1 MNNLMTIVIG
11 ALELGGIFALLA
23 LGCYISFNVLDI
35 PDLTVDGSFTTGCA
49 TSVVITA
56 AGAPAL
62 GLGMAF
68 IAGALAGLV
77 TAFLMT
83 KLKINAILSGIL
95 TQTALY
101 SVNLRI
107 QHQTPNISLM
117 DDHTV
122 FTPFKGFAPYD
133 KIILIYLIVIVIVL
147 LMNYFLKTK
156 MGLALRACGDNE
168 DMVRASS
175 IDTDKMKMIGLALA
189 NGLVGLSGALYTQQQ
204 GYSDIT
210 SGIGMMVIGLASII
224 IGQTFIRSTRIS
236 LTLVAAVVGAIIYRF
251 ILTFAIMAGVPSGDL
266 NLLSSAIVIVAIAIP
281 ILKRRKVKNA

>member
-1 MNNLMTIVIG
+1 MNNIMTIVIG

-62 GLGMAF
+62 GLAMAF
-68 IAGALAGLV
+68 VAGCLAGLV

-107 QHQTPNISLM
+107 QNQTPNISLM
-117 DDHTV
+117 DHKTV
-122 FTPFKGFAPYD
+122 FTAFKGFDPYD
-133 KIILIYLIVIVIVL
+133 KLILIYLIVIIIVF
-147 LMNYFLKTK
+147 LMNYFLKTQ

-224 IGQTFIRSTRIS
+224 IGQTFIRSSRMS
-236 LTLVAAVVGAIIYRF
+236 LTLIAAVVGAIIYRF